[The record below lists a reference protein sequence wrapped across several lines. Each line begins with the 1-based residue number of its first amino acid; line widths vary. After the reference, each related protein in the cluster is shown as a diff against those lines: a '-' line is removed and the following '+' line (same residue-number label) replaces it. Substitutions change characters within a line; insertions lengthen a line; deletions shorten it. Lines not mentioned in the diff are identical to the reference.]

1 MPENVALFNLRFLR
15 IHIVSQVNDLYG
27 IVLSFLQRKLQALS
41 SKSSRYCFIKLMEGH
56 KLSLLQCRF
65 KSSFLSFFSFFFRR
79 VEHSVDLNMNA
90 AEGLDGGT
98 RGTMGERE
106 EENRWRGSNWGCRD
120 GRIEERIKM
129 GGKW

>member
-90 AEGLDGGT
+90 AKGLDGGT
-98 RGTMGERE
+98 RGTMGGKRGRE
-106 EENRWRGSNWGCRD
+106 QVEGVKLGV
-120 GRIEERIKM
+120 
-129 GGKW
+129 